1 MSEIIINAILQ
12 AKPGKEEELR
22 SELVKVIEPSREEK
36 GCIQY
41 TLHQDT
47 DKAGTFVFYEKWK
60 SKEDVEAHIETP
72 HYQQYRQQTEPL
84 IESRAVHRLQEVS

>member
-22 SELVKVIEPSREEK
+22 SELVKVIKPSREEK

-60 SKEDVEAHIETP
+60 SQKDVEAHIETP
-72 HYQQYRQQTEPL
+72 HYQQYRQQTELL
-84 IESRAVHRLQEVS
+84 IESRAVHRLQEVR

>member
-22 SELVKVIEPSREEK
+22 SELVKVIKPSREEK

-60 SKEDVEAHIETP
+60 SQEDVEAHIETP
-72 HYQQYRQQTEPL
+72 HYQQYRQQTELL
-84 IESRAVHRLQEVS
+84 IESRAVHRLQEVR

>member
-1 MSEIIINAILQ
+1 MSEVIINAILQ

-47 DKAGTFVFYEKWK
+47 DKAGTFVFMRNGKAK
-60 SKEDVEAHIETP
+60 KMLKLTLKHLTINNTDSK
-72 HYQQYRQQTEPL
+72 QNR
-84 IESRAVHRLQEVS
+84 

>member
-1 MSEIIINAILQ
+1 MSEVIINAILQ

-41 TLHQDT
+41 TLH
-47 DKAGTFVFYEKWK
+47 
-60 SKEDVEAHIETP
+60 
-72 HYQQYRQQTEPL
+72 
-84 IESRAVHRLQEVS
+84 

>member
-47 DKAGTFVFYEKWK
+47 DKAGTFVFYEKWE
-60 SKEDVEAHIETP
+60 SNEDIAAHIETP
-72 HYQQYRQQTEPL
+72 HYQQYRQQTEAL
-84 IESRAVHRLQEVS
+84 IESRVVHRLQEVH

>member
-12 AKPGKEEELR
+12 AEPGKEEELR

-47 DKAGTFVFYEKWK
+47 DKAGTFVFYEKWE
-60 SKEDVEAHIETP
+60 SNEDIAAHIETP
-72 HYQQYRQQTEPL
+72 HYQQYRQQTEAL
-84 IESRAVHRLQEVS
+84 IESRVVYRLQEVH

>member
-22 SELVKVIEPSREEK
+22 SELVKVIEPSRGEK

-47 DKAGTFVFYEKWK
+47 DKAGTFVFYEKWE
-60 SKEDVEAHIETP
+60 SKEDIEAHIETP
-72 HYQQYRQQTEPL
+72 HYQQYRQQTESL
-84 IESRAVHRLQEVS
+84 IESRAVHRLQEVR

>member
-41 TLHQDT
+41 TLHEDT

-60 SKEDVEAHIETP
+60 SQKDVEAHIETP
-72 HYQQYRQQTEPL
+72 HYQQYRQQTELL
-84 IESRAVHRLQEVS
+84 IESRAVHRLQEVR

>member
-1 MSEIIINAILQ
+1 MSEVIINAILQ

-47 DKAGTFVFYEKWK
+47 DKAGTFV
-60 SKEDVEAHIETP
+60 
-72 HYQQYRQQTEPL
+72 L
-84 IESRAVHRLQEVS
+84 